1 MSHPKKRR
9 TSYVSVS
16 DSDSDLD
23 LEEEDS
29 IINSSLVHHNYNHQ
43 RPNQNNGSSGIDILL
58 FASQLSSQ
66 LSSVNTG
73 DAIASSR
80 LPAAATTTTTTATAA
95 VCTDTIS
102 CSSCVSLNGTANTS
116 TTTTTTSMYQKMMTD
131 RLTSMNN
138 ANDNEASKS
147 KQSSDLLL
155 SSANSMFVNSVLAA
169 SKKSKST
176 PRNNHKQ
183 AQVKIDLLEQHIR
196 NKLMEKIQ
204 RNQLMQSLHRM
215 HLRQCQTDDIQ
226 KYHQKYDVLYR
237 RALLE
242 IRSETIHQ
250 LRGQLNK

>member
-1 MSHPKKRR
+1 M
-9 TSYVSVS
+9 SVS

-80 LPAAATTTTTTATAA
+80 LPAAATATAA

-116 TTTTTTSMYQKMMTD
+116 TTTTTTTSMYQKMMTD

-138 ANDNEASKS
+138 ANEASKS

-183 AQVKIDLLEQHIR
+183 AQVKIDLLEQYIR

-204 RNQLMQSLHRM
+204 RNQLIQR

-226 KYHQKYDVLYR
+226 KYHQKYGVLYR